1 MEILDEVG
9 LARDGLLETLEVHVK
24 EQRPANRER
33 RQRDD
38 EQRRKDPDDSTVIE
52 VPQAGNEAEVLIF
65 DQRVGDD
72 EAGDDEEDID
82 ADEAARHAA
91 EMVHDHHQNG
101 ECPDVFDLAE
111 PDRPD

>member
-1 MEILDEVG
+1 M
-9 LARDGLLETLEVHVK
+9 
-24 EQRPANRER
+24 
-33 RQRDD
+33 
-38 EQRRKDPDDSTVIE
+38 
-52 VPQAGNEAEVLIF
+52 PQAGNEAEVLIF

-101 ECPDVFDLAE
+101 ECPDVFDSGAE
-111 PDRPD
+111 TGPARSAGLGSSLESTESQARRWYQIGRARSKNRV

>member
-38 EQRRKDPDDSTVIE
+38 EQRRKDLGPI
-52 VPQAGNEAEVLIF
+52 
-65 DQRVGDD
+65 R
-72 EAGDDEEDID
+72 
-82 ADEAARHAA
+82 R
-91 EMVHDHHQNG
+91 
-101 ECPDVFDLAE
+101 
-111 PDRPD
+111 